1 MLKLQSRVYSPHV
14 SIIDDFVIGSTS
26 VAVVEHGRIIAP
38 RKKKKPQHSSTHYKK
53 KTATRKQEV
62 QDWVLICFWFVQRHK
77 SIFKHMCSW
86 ANSDQ

>member
-38 RKKKKPQHSSTHYKK
+38 WKKKKKTQHSSTHYKKK

-62 QDWVLICFWFVQRHK
+62 QDWVLICF
-77 SIFKHMCSW
+77 
-86 ANSDQ
+86 

>member
-38 RKKKKPQHSSTHYKK
+38 RKKKTNNIHLHTIKK
-53 KTATRKQEV
+53 KKLPPENRKCRTV
-62 QDWVLICFWFVQRHK
+62 
-77 SIFKHMCSW
+77 S
-86 ANSDQ
+86 